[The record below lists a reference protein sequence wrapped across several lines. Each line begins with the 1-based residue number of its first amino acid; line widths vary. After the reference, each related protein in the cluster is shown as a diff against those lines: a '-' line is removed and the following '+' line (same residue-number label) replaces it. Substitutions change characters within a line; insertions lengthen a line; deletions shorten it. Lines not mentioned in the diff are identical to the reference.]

1 MIRGEIDDG
10 GGGIASLVLHADE
23 DIYARLYWSGC
34 GRLRTE
40 VGESLTADGI
50 LLVVE
55 GDEKLG
61 GLAEMLNGSVP
72 REEEVLDKE
81 LGGHEGP

>member
-1 MIRGEIDDG
+1 MGMLESHPWSRRG
-10 GGGIASLVLHADE
+10 GGVDAHLDWAGYS
-23 DIYARLYWSGC
+23 
-34 GRLRTE
+34 RLRTE
-40 VGESLTADGI
+40 VGDSLTVNGI